1 MIGVLLQ
8 LPIGFFVAL
17 SGALIPGP
25 MLTYVVA
32 KSSVA
37 GKKVCP
43 YAVLGHV
50 LVETVLLLL
59 LLLGLSTLFQNLT
72 FQSVLG
78 VLGGT
83 LLIILGVVS
92 VKNILRKLDI
102 KDLAMTSYAPVKGG
116 VLFST
121 IFNPTVLIW
130 WTAVGFAMLMEAYLV
145 ASLAGVAFWLVGHF
159 LADLGWFSF
168 VSFSVAKWRK
178 FLGTREHRILLT
190 VCCAILFVL
199 GAYLVLKYGP
209 PLLQS

>member
-1 MIGVLLQ
+1 MISALIQ

-32 KSSVA
+32 KSSVS
-37 GKKVCP
+37 GKRVGP
-43 YAVLGHV
+43 YTVLGHT
-50 LVETVLLLL
+50 LVEIVLLLL

-78 VLGGT
+78 VLGGV
-83 LLIILGVVS
+83 LLIILSAMSVRNLFKKLGVE
-92 VKNILRKLDI
+92 N
-102 KDLAMTSYAPVKGG
+102 LAITAYKPVTGG

-121 IFNPTVLIW
+121 VFNPTVLIW

-145 ASLAGVAFWLVGHF
+145 ASVAGVAFWLVGHF

-168 VSFSVAKWRK
+168 VSYSVSRGRK
-178 FLGTREHRILLT
+178 FLGTREHRILLM
-190 VCCAILFVL
+190 VCCTILFLL
-199 GAYLVLKYGP
+199 GTYLVLKYGL
-209 PLLQS
+209 PLLQV